1 MCASTQLMSAFRPI
15 ANSGFGTKLEKL
27 EAELVYHERPK
38 LDGETTL
45 PERLKILRDRY
56 YIIAGALVLLLGI
69 GLSSSAVLAWTAG
82 VLLALL
88 TINVLLPRM
97 R

>member
-1 MCASTQLMSAFRPI
+1 MSI
-15 ANSGFGTKLEKL
+15 KLGKL
-27 EAELVYHERPK
+27 EAELAYNEGPM

-45 PERLKILRDRY
+45 PERLQLLRDRY
-56 YIIAGALVLLLGI
+56 YIIAGPLVLLLGI
-69 GLSSSAVLAWTAG
+69 GLGGSPVLAWVAG

-88 TINVLLPRM
+88 TINLLLPHM